1 MELTRRFIFGCLLVI
16 GYSLAFVVLL
26 SVFQFFRPSSK
37 VLYAVVAASRNRTL
51 ALLWSWRLLLV
62 IIVPFAS
69 LSVWEFGWQ
78 FWHPPWGSHDQQYA
92 QFGAVFF
99 VMWWLNWTVLRTGGF
114 PELLGGIVPGPALY
128 RVILLAWGLAICF
141 GAMLGSLVMGVS
153 GSFGGLL
160 GMFGAVILNYYLSYM
175 SLRMA
180 SVLRRGQA
188 PIAEDNSRSRT
199 DVQPVLLF
207 LSDIHLT
214 VDGRPQT
221 SGDPSGN
228 VNLDEL
234 IPRLTQ
240 KIRPDWVVIPGDL
253 VETGTAA
260 EWKLALERLNRIRDA
275 GVRVIL
281 APGNHDISAAYDPVA
296 SRRFLGRRGAGRVDG
311 RKLASYLQ
319 AALYLDGD
327 ILSHDG
333 RKLQV
338 IWNHEFEPVLQL
350 VRKWAQAAEE
360 AQRELERIPV
370 TNSRFNRSK
379 ERPPYALRYL
389 EVFDKQKASA
399 LLDPLVESA
408 MHIFSGFV
416 PMEKFGVT
424 KEGFW
429 RKTFTASLACEL
441 DPLIL
446 ADKWGRFW
454 FDVFPLVVVDGENQI
469 EFVVA
474 NSNVA
479 QVGLFGS
486 AFGMLTPG
494 QEARIKR
501 CIAATTQPTV
511 VLLMHHPVCRWSDD
525 RSLGRWPRIDLNR
538 WGLLANDSEEARRIP
553 TDLCSAAPPS
563 CRQILLCGGHV
574 HSIARAGALVD
585 HSGKQLQDLQRLL
598 ILENPALPD
607 VSWKTRKF
615 GQRAGDLL
623 VGVRTTSGLLRPIR
637 VAWSE
642 LMTL

>member
-1 MELTRRFIFGCLLVI
+1 M
-16 GYSLAFVVLL
+16 
-26 SVFQFFRPSSK
+26 
-37 VLYAVVAASRNRTL
+37 L
-51 ALLWSWRLLLV
+51 ALLLSWQLLLV
-62 IIVPFAS
+62 IIIPFAS
-69 LSVWEFGWQ
+69 VSVWEFGWQ
-78 FWHPPWGSHDQQYA
+78 FWHPPWGSRDQQWA
-92 QFGAVFF
+92 QIGAVFC

-128 RVILLAWGLAICF
+128 RVILLAWALSICWGGALAGLA
-141 GAMLGSLVMGVS
+141 GGVP
-153 GSFGGLL
+153 GSFGGFVGML
-160 GMFGAVILNYYLSYM
+160 GALILNIFLSYM
-175 SLRMA
+175 SLRMT

-188 PIAEDNSRSRT
+188 PTAEDNSRTRT
-199 DVQPVLLF
+199 DVQPILLF

-214 VDGRPQT
+214 ADGRPQT

-240 KIRPDWVVIPGDL
+240 KLRPIWVVIAGDL
-253 VETGTAA
+253 VDTGTAA
-260 EWKLALERLNRIRDA
+260 EWELALERLNRIRDA
-275 GVRVIL
+275 GIRVIL

-296 SRRFLGRRGAGRVDG
+296 SRKFLSRRGAGRIDG

-319 AALYLDGD
+319 AALSLDGD
-327 ILSHDG
+327 IRSHDG

-338 IWNHEFEPVLQL
+338 IWNREFEPVFEL
-350 VRKWAQAAEE
+350 VRKWTQAAE
-360 AQRELERIPV
+360 AAKRELERTPA
-370 TNSRFNRSK
+370 
-379 ERPPYALRYL
+379 RPPHALRYL
-389 EVFDKQKASA
+389 TFFDKQKANA
-399 LLDPLVESA
+399 LLDPLVEGA
-408 MHIFSGFV
+408 MQVFPDFV
-416 PMEKFGVT
+416 PLRKFGVT
-424 KEGFW
+424 KESFW

-441 DPLIL
+441 DPLVL
-446 ADKWGRFW
+446 ATKWGRFW
-454 FDVFPLVVVDGENQI
+454 FDVFPLVAADVENKI
-469 EFVVA
+469 EFIVT

-525 RSLGRWPRIDLNR
+525 RSSGRWPRIDLNR

-574 HSIARAGALVD
+574 HSIARAGVLVD
-585 HSGKQLQDLQRLL
+585 ESGKQLKDLQRLL
-598 ILENPALPD
+598 VLENPALAD
-607 VSWKTRKF
+607 VSWKTGKV

-623 VGVRTTSGLLRPIR
+623 VGVRTTSGRLRPIR

-642 LMTL
+642 LMAP